1 MSTAIPLL
9 VVIALVVAVALGGV
23 GIWAAIEMAKA
34 ARAAR
39 RLAEDV
45 DSRVVPLA
53 DKLDVSVDAF
63 NAELLRVDMIV
74 DQLEGAVDRL
84 AGTADNVREV
94 VDAPI
99 HLVTEVAERVRR
111 GLRRRPRSRSHEA
124 AQQEPAETAESQ
136 VILLETGAEV
146 SGDESLA
153 AEADYDRPAGASDE
167 PSVIDD
173 AGGQAPEPLADD
185 ATVAPQATE
194 AAEPVSESSPDELEL
209 LDPTTASVTTTD
221 DPEEA

>member
-9 VVIALVVAVALGGV
+9 VIIALVAAVALCGV

-63 NAELLRVDMIV
+63 NAELLRVDIIV

-84 AGTADNVREV
+84 AGTADTVREV

-99 HLVTEVAERVRR
+99 HLVSEVAERVRH
-111 GLRRRPRSRSHEA
+111 GLRRRPRSQLARSG
-124 AQQEPAETAESQ
+124 T
-136 VILLETGAEV
+136 TGARRDGRKP
-146 SGDESLA
+146 SHPARDRRGGSCDESLA

-173 AGGQAPEPLADD
+173 AGARHRSRWLMMRR
-185 ATVAPQATE
+185 
-194 AAEPVSESSPDELEL
+194 
-209 LDPTTASVTTTD
+209 
-221 DPEEA
+221 